1 MAEICQK
8 CDKCSI
14 NCPVLEN
21 SDIKGLYRIFFEND
35 IDLWNCSSCYVC
47 ESKCPNNLSIRE
59 KIYEK
64 RREMGK
70 NRLPSV
76 FLQYFDNILEYG
88 NVFGILEIINDRRE
102 NLGLKSIDFEKIKKE
117 INELTS
123 DDK

>member
-1 MAEICQK
+1 
-8 CDKCSI
+8 
-14 NCPVLEN
+14 
-21 SDIKGLYRIFFEND
+21 
-35 IDLWNCSSCYVC
+35 
-47 ESKCPNNLSIRE
+47 
-59 KIYEK
+59 
-64 RREMGK
+64 MGK